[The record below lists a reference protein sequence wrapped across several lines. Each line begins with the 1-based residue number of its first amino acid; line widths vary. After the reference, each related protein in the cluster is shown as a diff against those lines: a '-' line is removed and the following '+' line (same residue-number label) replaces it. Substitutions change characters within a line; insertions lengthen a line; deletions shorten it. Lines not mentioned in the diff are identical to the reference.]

1 MEAKPQP
8 AADIPPGDS
17 AAVGQKVE
25 TELTRLLFRSAG
37 FGLYSNFVLSVVLV
51 AGLWTYFPLRTH
63 LLWFGAVLLVSLL
76 RLGLNLAFARRPPG
90 AESLPHW
97 RLAFAAGVFA
107 AGVLWGVAGWIYL
120 DTPDVL
126 PRCLVMFIIAGLNAG
141 ASRSLAPVGNCYGL
155 YIATTLVP
163 VSLALVSMPE
173 PGTWTLSLC
182 TVTYALFLLNTTRL
196 HHDDLRKFYGIYFE
210 NENLLVTLRAAK
222 LRAEEANQAK
232 SSFLATM
239 SHEIRTPMNGVIGML
254 QLMADSP
261 LTPEQR
267 EQVGLASGSAHT
279 LLRLLNDILDLSRI
293 ESGRL
298 EFEAIGFSPRELTE
312 ETVALMGPRADEK
325 QLSMRLHMSADLPA
339 TVTGDPVRLKQVL
352 FNLIGNALK
361 FTESGGVEIGLQPVS
376 VREQVAVLRFRVRD
390 TGIGMNTEAQA
401 KLFNKF
407 TQADSSTTRRYG
419 GSGLGLAIA
428 QELVRRMGGEIRVQ
442 SEPGQG
448 SEFSFEIPFPLAAK
462 TETARAAPATAPL
475 LRGRALVVDDD
486 PVNLRVI
493 DMMLRRIG
501 LETVLVANGYEALEL
516 AVTERWDVVFMDLRM
531 PGIDG
536 LETTRLIRRQLAGRA
551 LRIVALTANAMAEDR
566 AACLAAGMDDFITKP
581 VKHDELRLHL
591 ERWLAPA

>member
-107 AGVLWGVAGWIYL
+107 AGVLWGVAGWIPRHPGRAAALSRHVHHRRSQRRRVALTRSGEKLLRTLYRDHPRSRIL
-120 DTPDVL
+120 RAGFDARARDV
-126 PRCLVMFIIAGLNAG
+126 
-141 ASRSLAPVGNCYGL
+141 
-155 YIATTLVP
+155 
-163 VSLALVSMPE
+163 
-173 PGTWTLSLC
+173 
-182 TVTYALFLLNTTRL
+182 
-196 HHDDLRKFYGIYFE
+196 DDLRKFYGIYFE

-312 ETVALMGPRADEK
+312 ETVALMGARADEK
-325 QLSMRLHMSADLPA
+325 QLSMRLHMSPDLPA

-361 FTESGGVEIGLQPVS
+361 FTDAGGVEIGLQLVS
-376 VREQVAVLRFRVRD
+376 VREQVAVLHFRVRD
-390 TGIGMNTEAQA
+390 TGIGMNAAARA

-448 SEFSFEIPFPLAAK
+448 SEFSFEIPFPVAAK
-462 TETARAAPATAPL
+462 TETARAAPATAPR

-486 PVNLRVI
+486 AVNLRVI

-501 LETVLVANGYEALEL
+501 LDTVLVANGYEALEL

-581 VKHDELRLHL
+581 VKHDELRLRL